1 MKKVL
6 ITGMSGLIGGIL
18 RRHLEGIGGYEI
30 CALNRSP
37 VEGVEWIQAD
47 IGDLEALENAFVGR
61 DIVVHL
67 AAHLGDDS
75 WEGHLAGNIIGTYN
89 VFEAARRTGVKR
101 VVFAS
106 SGATVVGFARDEPYK
121 AIREGRYE
129 DVPDE
134 FTKITHTMTR
144 PQGIY
149 GAAKVWGEAI
159 GRHFSDAHGLSVIC
173 VRIGQV
179 WPENRPL
186 SVVDYDRY
194 TSHRDVATMFRSCIE
209 APEEVRY
216 DIFHCTSNNKWAF
229 RDLDHPKEV
238 LGWVPQDSADTFR

>member
-1 MKKVL
+1 M
-6 ITGMSGLIGGIL
+6 IAG
-18 RRHLEGIGGYEI
+18 RR
-30 CALNRSP
+30 
-37 VEGVEWIQAD
+37 
-47 IGDLEALENAFVGR
+47 
-61 DIVVHL
+61 
-67 AAHLGDDS
+67 
-75 WEGHLAGNIIGTYN
+75 HLAGNIIGTYN

-134 FTKITHTMTR
+134 FTKITHMMTR

-149 GAAKVWGEAI
+149 GATKVWGEAI

-194 TSHRDVATMFRSCIE
+194 TSHRDVATMFHSCIE
-209 APEEVRY
+209 APDDSPVR
-216 DIFHCTSNNKWAF
+216 HLPLHLKQHVGLPGSGASQGS
-229 RDLDHPKEV
+229 PG
-238 LGWVPQDSADTFR
+238 LGPPGFGGHVQVGIG